1 MANTNFKDF
10 VTNLGA
16 ASALGDADVVPVVQG
31 GANKK
36 ATGAQ
41 IKAKGKEGLATVAT
55 SGSYND
61 LSDKPTIPGAPVTSV
76 NSKTGAVVLT
86 EDDIGAGTTN
96 VKFTDTEKTKLAG
109 LSQPGVA
116 TTSVAGLVKPG
127 TGLTV
132 AGDGTLNATGGGA
145 VTSVAGR
152 TGAVTLTEDDIA
164 ATSANLKFTSTLK
177 TKLDGIAT
185 GANNYAL
192 PTATASVLGGI
203 KIGSGLFIDGSGV
216 VSATGGGSAG
226 VSSLNSKTG
235 AVTAQGE
242 DFIIVDNSGSTIL
255 IGVDGNAFDE
265 AIGDSATITSLSGR
279 VAALEGSNVD
289 QTTWDLTTAKQGGS
303 DATTVVTVS
312 SDGATATFN
321 SPASG
326 NNFVRVF
333 GTAPIKSTDCV
344 YFMIEPGGG
353 GASDFGFGATT
364 KDSTFNGVF
373 LDGINNSGG
382 NTCFADRWTEGKI
395 NIGGTTDTAYY
406 DNYPAVDSTAWL
418 FVIDRPNAKVFIK
431 ASNYPANFIT
441 GANFQN
447 GTGAID
453 APPGWGSADV
463 FPFASWVF
471 PATSTPATA
480 KLVNNAD
487 QILAKFPGVDL
498 TGYKPL
504 GASDQTGTGT
514 GTSTPDT
521 SGRTGGKTSAY
532 RAAALAPDLSTAQP
546 SGGTN
551 IAVPSAYQLWQ
562 RFGVNGHW
570 LNTDYQ
576 NGATGTYNESRILAA
591 LNNLGFGVLRDSLP
605 SDAAAN
611 QAAAVFSSISYLKMC
626 LLTGVDNGQSK
637 KTQVDRAASKLP
649 ANAVIF
655 VEGTNEIDAGYFQG
669 LFDDA
674 YQVEYDYEMQGQTD
688 RLART
693 DYLKTVPFAAP
704 TFTQF
709 YNAFEVAGA
718 ISCFDYGT
726 CHPYPAGRNPEQTGF
741 GGTFSGSNGAG
752 SYSFSYGDRRLAFWG
767 DANLLAPGKPVICAE
782 TGYTSTPGVPTGD
795 GNLQDG
801 NAAASYS
808 IRDFMYLIKLGARLV
823 CKYELIKQP
832 IGRAGDEYEAQL
844 GLVNN
849 DGTMTTTATVL
860 ANFIK
865 GIREYTTAAQTFVPG
880 TLSYA
885 LGGAATTTA
894 YLPSGAPTSGYGW
907 TENVMS
913 YAFQWSDGS
922 WGIVIWRPSLRK
934 KLPVRDKDGNI
945 VEPAEYYAA
954 PPGVA
959 CTITINGKTIS
970 GTPTKLDP
978 AVSGTFGS
986 TGISTSGNVITLS
999 SLSDMPQIVKFTA
1012 A

>member
-1 MANTNFKDF
+1 MVEFSKVQLGTGPGTTPRDTHYQAHSKHNANWDALEEILNTPTTT
-10 VTNLGA
+10 VT
-16 ASALGDADVVPVVQG
+16 
-31 GANKK
+31 
-36 ATGAQ
+36 
-41 IKAKGKEGLATVAT
+41 GLNNQ
-55 SGSYND
+55 S
-61 LSDKPTIPGAPVTSV
+61 
-76 NSKTGAVVLT
+76 GAVS
-86 EDDIGAGTTN
+86 II
-96 VKFTDTEKTKLAG
+96 
-109 LSQPGVA
+109 
-116 TTSVAGLVKPG
+116 
-127 TGLTV
+127 
-132 AGDGTLNATGGGA
+132 GDGPLNVSSGQGKINI
-145 VTSVAGR
+145 S
-152 TGAVTLTEDDIA
+152 LDDAQFNAEVA
-164 ATSANLKFTSTLK
+164 ATSSYQDINTRL
-177 TKLDGIAT
+177 
-185 GANNYAL
+185 
-192 PTATASVLGGI
+192 
-203 KIGSGLFIDGSGV
+203 
-216 VSATGGGSAG
+216 
-226 VSSLNSKTG
+226 
-235 AVTAQGE
+235 
-242 DFIIVDNSGSTIL
+242 
-255 IGVDGNAFDE
+255 
-265 AIGDSATITSLSGR
+265 
-279 VAALEGSNVD
+279 AALEGVGTA
-289 QTTWDLTTAKQGGS
+289 QATWNLSTAKQGAS

-333 GTAPIKSTDCV
+333 GTAPIKPTDCV
-344 YFMIEPGGG
+344 YFMLEPSG
-353 GASDFGFGATT
+353 GAAVDFGFGATT
-364 KDSTFNGVF
+364 KDAVF
-373 LDGINNSGG
+373 SGNYLDGLTNGTG
-382 NTCFADRWTEGKI
+382 NCSMVDRYTEGAI
-395 NIGGTTDTAYY
+395 VIGTGLNQAYY
-406 DNYPAVDSTAWL
+406 DQDPPVDSSAWL
-418 FVIDRPNAKVFIK
+418 FVIDRPNGKAFIK
-431 ASNYPANFIT
+431 APNKDSNFIS
-441 GANFQN
+441 GASFQN

-453 APPGWGSADV
+453 VPDGWGTADV
-463 FPFASWVF
+463 FPFAAWIF
-471 PATSTPATA
+471 PTASTAA
-480 KLVNNAD
+480 GVKIVNKAD
-487 QILAKFPGVDL
+487 QILAKFPGIDL
-498 TGYKPL
+498 SGYKPL
-504 GASDQTGTGT
+504 GAADQTGTGT

-532 RAAALAPDLSTAQP
+532 TAAALAPDLSTGQP

-562 RFGVNGHW
+562 RFGVNTHW
-570 LNTDYQ
+570 LNSDYQ
-576 NGATGTYNESRILAA
+576 NGATGTYNESRIIAA
-591 LNNLGFGVLRDSLP
+591 LNNLGFGVVRDSLP
-605 SDAAAN
+605 NDAAAN

-626 LLTGVDNGQSK
+626 LLTGADNGQSK

-767 DANLLAPGKPVICAE
+767 DANLLAPGKPVICTE
-782 TGYTSTPGVPTGD
+782 TGYTSTPGTPTGD

-801 NAAASYS
+801 DAAASYS

-823 CKYELIKQP
+823 CKYELIKEP
-832 IGRAGDEYEAQL
+832 ISRAGDEYEAQL

-849 DGTMTTTATVL
+849 DGAMTTTATVL

-865 GIREYTTAAQTFVPG
+865 AIREYTTAAQTFVPG
-880 TLSYA
+880 TLSYT

-894 YLPSGAPTSGYGW
+894 YLPSGAPTDGYGW
-907 TENVMS
+907 AENVMS